1 MRAHLELDRLPPLSV
16 AQLRGRLSD
25 TTLVELVQSA
35 GELHA
40 VVLTDRSC
48 HLYDVGAVEAV
59 TAANDFVLFALR
71 RLAIRR
77 GDRAAGA
84 VGSLR
89 QACDE
94 LDQLLFGRLRL
105 PDGPIVVV
113 PTGSLHQ
120 IPWAALPTLAGRD
133 VTVAPSATMWL
144 RAAAAA
150 HHESPRL
157 LFIAGPGLPGAS
169 NEVRHLA
176 AHYDNAVTLADD
188 DATVA
193 AALAAME
200 DADFVQIAAHGRFR
214 ADSPMF
220 SHLALF
226 DGPLTIY
233 DLERLRSAP
242 EVVTL
247 SACQAASARVYLGDE
262 ILGTAS
268 VLLGLGVRTVVAPLV
283 DVPDEATARLMVA
296 MHDHL
301 RKGDPC
307 HRALRMAAAEMRDGG
322 DPLEW
327 MAAASFIAIGAA

>member
-1 MRAHLELDRLPPLSV
+1 M
-16 AQLRGRLSD
+16 
-25 TTLVELVQSA
+25 LVELVQSD
-35 GELHA
+35 GVLHA
-40 VVLTDRSC
+40 VVMTAGSC
-48 HLYDVGAVEAV
+48 QLRELGPVEAV
-59 TAANDFVLFALR
+59 TTTNDFVLFALR
-71 RLAIRR
+71 RLAIRQGER
-77 GDRAAGA
+77 GAAA
-84 VGSLR
+84 IDSLR
-89 QACDE
+89 HSCDE
-94 LDQLLFGRLRL
+94 LDQLLFGGLDL
-105 PDGPIVVV
+105 PAGPVVVV

-120 IPWAALPTLAGRD
+120 IPWAALPTLADRD

-144 RAAAAA
+144 HAANAP

-169 NEVRHLA
+169 SEVVELA
-176 AHYDNAVTLADD
+176 THARDAVALTGQ

-193 AALAAME
+193 AALSAME

-220 SHLALF
+220 SHLALW

-268 VLLGLGVRTVVAPLV
+268 VLLGLGVRTVIAPLV

-296 MHDHL
+296 MHAHL
-301 RKGDPC
+301 RRGEPC
-307 HRALRMAAAEMRDGG
+307 HRALRLAAAELRAGAG
-322 DPLEW
+322 PLEW